1 MRAMSGASLAL
12 IAMLTLGT
20 VVSSACSQVGLV
32 QARRSFKA
40 ANAEYQAQNYA
51 KAAELY
57 EDALKNDP
65 NLVEAFFY
73 LGNSYD
79 QQWKPSRK
87 GEPANDALMEKAVTN
102 YQAAADH
109 LSTAT
114 NDVQKTLGKRSLEY
128 LQAAYGADKL
138 NDPAKAEPIVQKM
151 IQLEPSEPS
160 NYFVLAKIYEDAGA
174 YPESEQTLLKAR
186 EVKPNDPAVYMT
198 LAGYYNRQGQ
208 FDKTIDALEQRAKVE
223 PNNPEAF
230 QTIAA
235 YYWDET
241 RGDASLNDAQ
251 KKAFVEKGLEAVD
264 RALQIK
270 ADYVEA
276 LTFKGLLLRLEAN
289 LEKDPAKQQALI
301 KEAVALSDKAND
313 LRKAKTSGTG
323 N

>member
-1 MRAMSGASLAL
+1 MRAMSGASLTL

-20 VVSSACSQVGLV
+20 IVSSACAQVGAV

-65 NLVEAFFY
+65 NLLEAFFY

-79 QQWKPSRK
+79 QQWKPSRR
-87 GEPANDALMEKAVTN
+87 GEPANDAMMDKAVEN
-102 YQAAADH
+102 YQLAADK
-109 LSTAT
+109 LANAT
-114 NDVQKTLGKRSLEY
+114 NEVQQTLGKRSLEY

-151 IQLEPSEPS
+151 IQLEPNESS

-186 EVKPNDPAVYMT
+186 EMKPNDPAVYMT

-241 RGDASLNDAQ
+241 RGDATLTDDQ
-251 KKAFVEKGLEAVD
+251 KRTFVGKGLEAVD
-264 RALQIK
+264 HAIQIK

-276 LTFKGLLLRLEAN
+276 ITFKGLLLRLQAN
-289 LEKDPAKQQALI
+289 LEKDPAKQQALL
-301 KEAVALSDKAND
+301 KEATGLSDRANE
-313 LRKAKTSGTG
+313 LRKKTAGTD
-323 N
+323 